1 MLQGETV
8 TGVSV
13 IHMTP
18 RLDGGPVLTKRTT
31 PIRDDETAG
40 ELEERL
46 AQLGVDATLEG
57 VALVANWDGVSSI
70 GEPQNAA
77 EATKAPRLHKS
88 DAEIDWDRT
97 AREVD
102 CHVRG
107 MQPWPIAFTHLPVS
121 AGKPPVRLAI
131 KRIRT
136 LDQSA
141 KPYRPG
147 QIVELPPDV
156 ADGLVVA
163 TADQLVEIVCLQPA
177 GKREMSGQE
186 FLRGNKLADGV
197 GCVRI

>member
-1 MLQGETV
+1 MLQGESV

-18 RLDGGPVLTKRTT
+18 RLDGGPVLTTRSTA
-31 PIRDDETAG
+31 IRDDETAG

-57 VALVANWDGVSSI
+57 VAQVAEWDGVSSI
-70 GEPQNAA
+70 GEAQNAT

-88 DAEIDWDRT
+88 DAEIDWNRT

-131 KRIRT
+131 KRIRI

-141 KPYRPG
+141 EQHLPG
-147 QIVELPPDV
+147 QLVELPPDL
-156 ADGLVVA
+156 AKGLVIA

-177 GKREMSGQE
+177 GKREMSGEE
-186 FLRGNKLADGV
+186 FLRGHKLGDGV
-197 GCVRI
+197 CCVRK